1 MEREEFLSKFGLGIA
16 AVCVGGCFAA
26 CGKSDSGTPTPT
38 PTPAPPAG
46 TKFTANLST
55 EIMAI
60 GESKVASG
68 IILVRIAARN
78 EVASFT
84 AVQVACT
91 HQGTAID
98 YNAAKGVFVC
108 PNHLSEFSTAGAVL
122 KSPAITNLK
131 KYTIEITGTTL
142 TVVT

>member
-26 CGKSDSGTPTPT
+26 CGKTDSVTPTPT

-46 TKFTANLST
+46 IKFTANLST

-68 IILVRIAARN
+68 IILVRLAAGN
-78 EVASFT
+78 VVTSFT
-84 AVQVACT
+84 AVQQACT

-122 KSPAITNLK
+122 KSPASTNLK
-131 KYTIEITGTTL
+131 KYTIEIVGTTL

>member
-38 PTPAPPAG
+38 PTLAPPAG

-68 IILVRIAARN
+68 IILVRIAAGN
-78 EVASFT
+78 ELASFT

>member
-38 PTPAPPAG
+38 PTAPPLAG

-68 IILVRIAARN
+68 IILVRIAAGN

-84 AVQVACT
+84 AVQRACT

>member
-46 TKFTANLST
+46 IKFTANLLT

-60 GESKVASG
+60 GESKSASG
-68 IILVRIAARN
+68 IILVRLAAGN
-78 EVASFT
+78 AVTSFT
-84 AVQVACT
+84 AVQRACT
-91 HQGTAID
+91 HQGTDID

-122 KSPAITNLK
+122 KSPASTNLK